1 MTASSSDPAPARL
14 LPALLLGLTAA
25 AFFSVSFVLNRQM
38 AQADGHW
45 TWSAALRF
53 LMMIPVLALVVAL
66 RGQGARLLEM
76 WKASPGGW
84 VIWGMLSCGLFYAP
98 LVAACAVAPAWLVA
112 ATWPVSIVIG
122 ILIAPLIYQDHRRS
136 IPRSALLF
144 STLIIAGVL
153 LLQAGEFSAGNRRDL
168 LIGLVLV
175 LVSAIAHPVGNRGS
189 MLLLE
194 KARLPADPILR
205 LCLLIFGSLPLWLL
219 LCGWGWLEAG
229 PPSSSQ
235 LGSIGIVAAT
245 GLVATPLFYAAADRV
260 SRDPG
265 KLAAVEATQAGE
277 IVFTLIFEALLIG
290 IHPPGPL
297 AWIGLLLILG
307 GFLLHA
313 RPRRKEP
320 IDD

>member
-84 VIWGMLSCGLFYAP
+84 VVWGMLSCGLFYAP

-122 ILIAPLIYQDHRRS
+122 ILIAPLIYQDHRRT

-205 LCLLIFGSLPLWLL
+205 LCLLIFG
-219 LCGWGWLEAG
+219 
-229 PPSSSQ
+229 
-235 LGSIGIVAAT
+235 
-245 GLVATPLFYAAADRV
+245 
-260 SRDPG
+260 
-265 KLAAVEATQAGE
+265 
-277 IVFTLIFEALLIG
+277 

-313 RPRRKEP
+313 RPRRRA
-320 IDD
+320 D